1 MFIGFHS
8 MLRAA
13 GLPIGLGEWL
23 ALIQALE
30 GDRVAPSLQS
40 FYTVARAL
48 VCRDEGDFDRFD
60 QAFVAYFQGGELP
73 EQVHKDLSDWLARPL
88 ERPALSEE
96 ELAQLQ
102 RLSLEELRKL
112 FEERL
117 AEQTERHD
125 GGSRWI
131 GTGGKSP
138 FGQGGVHPSG
148 MRVGE
153 GAAGRGTAIAAARAR
168 RFRNYRP
175 DRVLD
180 TRALAVAI
188 RRLRRLERKSRRLE
202 LDIEATVRRTA
213 ENAGDLEI
221 IERPERRNQ
230 ARVVLMMDTGGS
242 MEPHTRVVES
252 FFSALVR
259 SGGLREVKS
268 YYFHNCVYQVVFTDM
283 AQFKTRAIEEVCRG
297 VPPNTHLFMVGDAWM
312 GPYELL
318 APQGSLEIATT
329 DPVPGID
336 RLAQLAAAYPKRVW
350 LNPIPENW
358 WQSDTISAVGELFPM
373 FPMTIDGIVA
383 AVAALLGKGDKRA
396 GQVPRSVWADA
407 LAGARL

>member
-13 GLPIGLGEWL
+13 GLRIGLGEWL
-23 ALIQALE
+23 VLVRALE
-30 GDRVAPSLQS
+30 SDRVAPSLKS

-60 QAFVAYFQGGELP
+60 HAFVAYFQGGELP
-73 EQVHKDLSDWLARPL
+73 ESVHKDLSEWLSRPF
-88 ERPALSEE
+88 ERPALSDE

-102 RLSLEELRKL
+102 HLSLEELRKL
-112 FEERL
+112 FEERM

-125 GGSRWI
+125 GGNRWI
-131 GTGGKSP
+131 GTGGRSP
-138 FGQGGVHPSG
+138 FGQGGAHPSG

-153 GAAGRGTAIAAARAR
+153 GASGRGTAIAAARAR

-188 RRLRRLERKSRRLE
+188 RRLRRLERRSRRLE
-202 LDIEATVRRTA
+202 LDVEATVRKTA
-213 ENAGDLEI
+213 DNAGDLEI
-221 IERPERRNQ
+221 VERPERRNQ

-242 MEPHTRVVES
+242 MEPHVRVVES

-268 YYFHNCVYQVVFTDM
+268 WYFHNCVYQVVFSDM
-283 AQFKTRAIEEVCRG
+283 AQFKSKPIEDLCRG

-312 GPYELL
+312 GPYELF
-318 APQGSLEIATT
+318 APHGSLEMATT

-350 LNPIPENW
+350 LNPIPDNW
-358 WQSDTISAVGELFPM
+358 WNADTIGAVGQVFPM
-373 FPMTIDGIVA
+373 FPMTLDGIVE
-383 AVAALLGKGDKRA
+383 AVATLLGKGDKRA
-396 GQVPRSVWADA
+396 GRVPRSVWADA
-407 LAGARL
+407 LADAKL

>member
-13 GLPIGLGEWL
+13 GLKIGLTEWL
-23 ALIQALE
+23 ALMRALE
-30 GDRVAPSLQS
+30 QDHVPPSLS
-40 FYTVARAL
+40 AFYDVSRAL
-48 VCRDEGDFDRFD
+48 VCRDEGDYDRFD
-60 QAFVAYFQGGELP
+60 QAFAATFQGVELP
-73 EQVHKDLSDWLARPL
+73 ETVKKDFSDWLSRPF
-88 ERPALSEE
+88 ERPALSDE

-102 RLSLEELRKL
+102 SLSLEELRRM
-112 FEERL
+112 FEERM

-125 GGSRWI
+125 GGDRWI
-131 GTGGKSP
+131 GTGGRSP
-138 FGQGGVHPSG
+138 FGQGGAHPSG

-153 GAAGRGTAIAAARAR
+153 GAQGRGTAIAGARAR

-202 LDIEATVRRTA
+202 LDVEETVRRTA
-213 ENAGDLEI
+213 ANAGDLEI

-230 ARVVLMMDTGGS
+230 ARVVLMLDTGGS

-268 YYFHNCVYQVVFTDM
+268 YYFHNCVYQIVYTDI
-283 AQFKTRAIEEVCRG
+283 AQLETRPIEEVCRG

-312 GPYELL
+312 GPYELH
-318 APQGSLEIATT
+318 APQGSLEMATT

-350 LNPIPENW
+350 LNPIPDNW
-358 WQSDTISAVGELFPM
+358 WKADTIRTVGEIFPM
-373 FPMTIDGIVA
+373 FPMTLDGIVS
-383 AVAALLGKGDKRA
+383 AVSVLLGKGDKRA
-396 GQVPRSVWADA
+396 GQVPRSIWSTDHN
-407 LAGARL
+407 LRP

>member
-13 GLPIGLGEWL
+13 GLKIGLTEWL
-23 ALIQALE
+23 ALVKALE
-30 GDRVAPSLQS
+30 EDRVPPSLES
-40 FYTVARAL
+40 FYNVSRAL

-60 QAFVAYFQGGELP
+60 QAFAATFQGAELP
-73 EQVHKDLSDWLARPL
+73 EPVMKDLSEWLSRPF

-96 ELAQLQ
+96 EMAQLQ
-102 RLSLEELRKL
+102 SLSLEELRRL

-125 GGSRWI
+125 GGERWI
-131 GTGGKSP
+131 GTGGRSP
-138 FGQGGVHPSG
+138 FGQGGAHPSG

-153 GAAGRGTAIAAARAR
+153 GARGRGTAVAAARAR

-202 LDIEATVRRTA
+202 LDVAETVRKTA
-213 ENAGDLEI
+213 ANAGDLEI

-252 FFSALVR
+252 FFSALMR

-268 YYFHNCVYQVVFTDM
+268 YYFHNCTYQVVFTDM
-283 AQFKTRAIEEVCRG
+283 AQFETKPIEEVCRG

-312 GPYELL
+312 GPYELY
-318 APQGSLEIATT
+318 APQGSLEMVTT

-350 LNPIPENW
+350 LNPIPDNW
-358 WQSDTISAVGELFPM
+358 WHADTIRAVGELFPM
-373 FPMTIDGIVA
+373 FPMTLDGIVE
-383 AVAALLGKGDKRA
+383 AVSVLLGKGDKRA
-396 GQVPRSVWADA
+396 GQEPRSIWSGHRDA
-407 LAGARL
+407 TL